1 MKPKQ
6 AQAIELLA
14 HGSSI
19 TECALK
25 LAVSRRSIHSW
36 LNNQEFKQAL
46 EDRKHELIECLNI
59 RMVALNEKALQVL
72 EDCMSSRNES
82 IRLRSA
88 SHVSARLAE
97 SLELGEIMESIIRI
111 NERLDE
117 LTRQAGSPA
126 RKPHYSVE
134 YADRNY

>member
-36 LNNQEFKQAL
+36 LNNKEFKQAL

-59 RMVALNEKALQVL
+59 RMVDLNEKALQVL
-72 EDCMSSRNES
+72 EDCMSSRN
-82 IRLRSA
+82 
-88 SHVSARLAE
+88 
-97 SLELGEIMESIIRI
+97 
-111 NERLDE
+111 
-117 LTRQAGSPA
+117 
-126 RKPHYSVE
+126 
-134 YADRNY
+134 